1 MVKENMSK
9 VQKLTVSAMVM
20 ALYVVVL
27 YFTQSFS
34 FGAYQIRIA
43 TALYALAYLFPF
55 LVLPL
60 GFANFIANFLF
71 GGLGLLDWF
80 GGCFVGIIVT
90 AIIVLIRRKGWS
102 RWLMILP
109 IILVPGL
116 GVPSYLS
123 YLLHVPYSVLATS
136 LCIGQ
141 SVPAV
146 CGVVLVNV
154 LQRALYPTSIPRT
167 MRPKCWRLSRTSI
180 RTMTILSSSTARS
193 SPACAR

>member
-90 AIIVLIRRKGWS
+90 AIIVLIRRQ
-102 RWLMILP
+102 
-109 IILVPGL
+109 GL
-116 GVPSYLS
+116 EP
-123 YLLHVPYSVLATS
+123 LADDPPDHP
-136 LCIGQ
+136 C
-141 SVPAV
+141 
-146 CGVVLVNV
+146 
-154 LQRALYPTSIPRT
+154 
-167 MRPKCWRLSRTSI
+167 
-180 RTMTILSSSTARS
+180 ARS
-193 SPACAR
+193 RRTELSELSAARSVFCTRHQPVHRSVRTCGLRCRSGERTAACTVSQGN

>member
-102 RWLMILP
+102 RWLMILCP
-109 IILVPGL
+109 V
-116 GVPSYLS
+116 SAY
-123 YLLHVPYSVLATS
+123 
-136 LCIGQ
+136 
-141 SVPAV
+141 
-146 CGVVLVNV
+146 
-154 LQRALYPTSIPRT
+154 RAI
-167 MRPKCWRLSRTSI
+167 
-180 RTMTILSSSTARS
+180 
-193 SPACAR
+193 

>member
-90 AIIVLIRRKGWS
+90 SIIVLIRRKGWS

-154 LQRALYPTSIPRT
+154 LQRALYPKAT
-167 MRPKCWRLSRTSI
+167 K
-180 RTMTILSSSTARS
+180 A
-193 SPACAR
+193 

>member
-90 AIIVLIRRKGWS
+90 AIIVLIRRNGWS

-154 LQRALYPTSIPRT
+154 LQRALYPKAT
-167 MRPKCWRLSRTSI
+167 K
-180 RTMTILSSSTARS
+180 A
-193 SPACAR
+193 

>member
-1 MVKENMSK
+1 MVKENISK

-154 LQRALYPTSIPRT
+154 LQRALYPKAT
-167 MRPKCWRLSRTSI
+167 K
-180 RTMTILSSSTARS
+180 A
-193 SPACAR
+193 

>member
-9 VQKLTVSAMVM
+9 IQKLTVSAMVM

-154 LQRALYPTSIPRT
+154 LQRALYPKAT
-167 MRPKCWRLSRTSI
+167 K
-180 RTMTILSSSTARS
+180 A
-193 SPACAR
+193 

>member
-141 SVPAV
+141 TVPAV

-154 LQRALYPTSIPRT
+154 LQRALYPKAT
-167 MRPKCWRLSRTSI
+167 K
-180 RTMTILSSSTARS
+180 A
-193 SPACAR
+193 

>member
-9 VQKLTVSAMVM
+9 VQKLTVSDMVM

-102 RWLMILP
+102 RWLLILP

-154 LQRALYPTSIPRT
+154 LQRALYPKAT
-167 MRPKCWRLSRTSI
+167 K
-180 RTMTILSSSTARS
+180 A
-193 SPACAR
+193 

>member
-43 TALYALAYLFPF
+43 TALYALTYLFPF

-154 LQRALYPTSIPRT
+154 LQRTLYPKAT
-167 MRPKCWRLSRTSI
+167 K
-180 RTMTILSSSTARS
+180 A
-193 SPACAR
+193 

>member
-80 GGCFVGIIVT
+80 GGCFVGIIIT
-90 AIIVLIRRKGWS
+90 AIIVLIRRKGRS

-154 LQRALYPTSIPRT
+154 LQRALYPKAT
-167 MRPKCWRLSRTSI
+167 K
-180 RTMTILSSSTARS
+180 A
-193 SPACAR
+193 

>member
-1 MVKENMSK
+1 MVNNMSK
-9 VQKLTVSAMVM
+9 AQKLTFSAMVM
-20 ALYVVVL
+20 ALYIVVL

-43 TALYALAYLFPF
+43 TSLYALAYLFPF

-102 RWLMILP
+102 RWLMVIP
-109 IILVPGL
+109 IILVPAL
-116 GVPSYLS
+116 GVSSYLS
-123 YLLHVPYSVLATS
+123 YLLNVPYSVLATS
-136 LCIGQ
+136 LCVGQ

-154 LQRALYPTSIPRT
+154 LQRALYPRAT
-167 MRPKCWRLSRTSI
+167 K
-180 RTMTILSSSTARS
+180 AN
-193 SPACAR
+193 

>member
-9 VQKLTVSAMVM
+9 VQKLTISAMVM

-154 LQRALYPTSIPRT
+154 LQRALYPKATKAS
-167 MRPKCWRLSRTSI
+167 
-180 RTMTILSSSTARS
+180 
-193 SPACAR
+193 

>member
-90 AIIVLIRRKGWS
+90 AIIVLIRRKCWS

-154 LQRALYPTSIPRT
+154 LQRALYPKAT
-167 MRPKCWRLSRTSI
+167 K
-180 RTMTILSSSTARS
+180 A
-193 SPACAR
+193 

>member
-9 VQKLTVSAMVM
+9 AQKLTFSAMIM
-20 ALYVVVL
+20 ALYIVVL

-43 TALYALAYLFPF
+43 TSLYGLSYLFPF

-90 AIIVLIRRKGWS
+90 AIIVLIRRKDWS

-116 GVPSYLS
+116 GVSSYLS

-154 LQRALYPTSIPRT
+154 LQRALYPKAT
-167 MRPKCWRLSRTSI
+167 K
-180 RTMTILSSSTARS
+180 AN
-193 SPACAR
+193 

>member
-116 GVPSYLS
+116 GVSSYLS

-154 LQRALYPTSIPRT
+154 LQRALYPKAS
-167 MRPKCWRLSRTSI
+167 
-180 RTMTILSSSTARS
+180 
-193 SPACAR
+193 

>member
-43 TALYALAYLFPF
+43 TSLYALAYLFPF

-123 YLLHVPYSVLATS
+123 YLLHVLYSVLATS

-154 LQRALYPTSIPRT
+154 LQRALYPKAT
-167 MRPKCWRLSRTSI
+167 K
-180 RTMTILSSSTARS
+180 A
-193 SPACAR
+193 

>member
-102 RWLMILP
+102 RWLMIFP

-154 LQRALYPTSIPRT
+154 LQRTLYPKAT
-167 MRPKCWRLSRTSI
+167 K
-180 RTMTILSSSTARS
+180 A
-193 SPACAR
+193 

>member
-9 VQKLTVSAMVM
+9 VQKLTVSAMVI

-154 LQRALYPTSIPRT
+154 LQRALYPKATKAS
-167 MRPKCWRLSRTSI
+167 
-180 RTMTILSSSTARS
+180 
-193 SPACAR
+193 

>member
-9 VQKLTVSAMVM
+9 GQKLTVSAMVM

-154 LQRALYPTSIPRT
+154 LQRALYPKATKAS
-167 MRPKCWRLSRTSI
+167 
-180 RTMTILSSSTARS
+180 
-193 SPACAR
+193 

>member
-80 GGCFVGIIVT
+80 GVCFVGIIVT

-116 GVPSYLS
+116 GVSSYLS

-154 LQRALYPTSIPRT
+154 LQRALYPKAT
-167 MRPKCWRLSRTSI
+167 K
-180 RTMTILSSSTARS
+180 A
-193 SPACAR
+193 

>member
-116 GVPSYLS
+116 GVSSYLS

-146 CGVVLVNV
+146 CGVILVNV
-154 LQRALYPTSIPRT
+154 LQRALYPKATKAS
-167 MRPKCWRLSRTSI
+167 
-180 RTMTILSSSTARS
+180 
-193 SPACAR
+193 

>member
-154 LQRALYPTSIPRT
+154 LQRALYHKANKAS
-167 MRPKCWRLSRTSI
+167 
-180 RTMTILSSSTARS
+180 
-193 SPACAR
+193 

>member
-1 MVKENMSK
+1 MSK

-116 GVPSYLS
+116 GVSSYLS

-154 LQRALYPTSIPRT
+154 LQRALYPKATKAS
-167 MRPKCWRLSRTSI
+167 
-180 RTMTILSSSTARS
+180 
-193 SPACAR
+193 

>member
-116 GVPSYLS
+116 GVPSYLR

-154 LQRALYPTSIPRT
+154 LQRALYPKAT
-167 MRPKCWRLSRTSI
+167 K
-180 RTMTILSSSTARS
+180 A
-193 SPACAR
+193 

>member
-80 GGCFVGIIVT
+80 GGFVGIIVT

-154 LQRALYPTSIPRT
+154 LQRALYPKAT
-167 MRPKCWRLSRTSI
+167 K
-180 RTMTILSSSTARS
+180 A
-193 SPACAR
+193 

>member
-136 LCIGQ
+136 LCISQ

-154 LQRALYPTSIPRT
+154 LQRALYPKAT
-167 MRPKCWRLSRTSI
+167 K
-180 RTMTILSSSTARS
+180 A
-193 SPACAR
+193 

>member
-34 FGAYQIRIA
+34 FGA
-43 TALYALAYLFPF
+43 
-55 LVLPL
+55 
-60 GFANFIANFLF
+60 
-71 GGLGLLDWF
+71 
-80 GGCFVGIIVT
+80 
-90 AIIVLIRRKGWS
+90 
-102 RWLMILP
+102 
-109 IILVPGL
+109 
-116 GVPSYLS
+116 YLS

-154 LQRALYPTSIPRT
+154 LQRALYPKAT
-167 MRPKCWRLSRTSI
+167 K
-180 RTMTILSSSTARS
+180 A
-193 SPACAR
+193 

>member
-116 GVPSYLS
+116 GVSSYLS

-146 CGVVLVNV
+146 CGVVLGNV
-154 LQRALYPTSIPRT
+154 LQRALYPKATKAS
-167 MRPKCWRLSRTSI
+167 
-180 RTMTILSSSTARS
+180 
-193 SPACAR
+193 

>member
-43 TALYALAYLFPF
+43 TSLYALAYLFPF

-154 LQRALYPTSIPRT
+154 LQRALYPKAT
-167 MRPKCWRLSRTSI
+167 K
-180 RTMTILSSSTARS
+180 A
-193 SPACAR
+193 

>member
-146 CGVVLVNV
+146 CGVILVNV
-154 LQRALYPTSIPRT
+154 LQRALYPKAT
-167 MRPKCWRLSRTSI
+167 K
-180 RTMTILSSSTARS
+180 A
-193 SPACAR
+193 

>member
-9 VQKLTVSAMVM
+9 VQKLTLSAMVM
-20 ALYVVVL
+20 ALYVVIL

-154 LQRALYPTSIPRT
+154 LQRALYPKAT
-167 MRPKCWRLSRTSI
+167 K
-180 RTMTILSSSTARS
+180 A
-193 SPACAR
+193 

>member
-27 YFTQSFS
+27 YFTQSLS

-154 LQRALYPTSIPRT
+154 LQRALYPKAT
-167 MRPKCWRLSRTSI
+167 K
-180 RTMTILSSSTARS
+180 A
-193 SPACAR
+193 

>member
-9 VQKLTVSAMVM
+9 VKKLTVSAMVM

-154 LQRALYPTSIPRT
+154 LQRALYPKATKAS
-167 MRPKCWRLSRTSI
+167 
-180 RTMTILSSSTARS
+180 
-193 SPACAR
+193 

>member
-71 GGLGLLDWF
+71 GGLCLLDWF

-109 IILVPGL
+109 IILVPSL

-154 LQRALYPTSIPRT
+154 LQRALYPKAT
-167 MRPKCWRLSRTSI
+167 K
-180 RTMTILSSSTARS
+180 A
-193 SPACAR
+193 

>member
-123 YLLHVPYSVLATS
+123 YLLHVPHSVLATS

-154 LQRALYPTSIPRT
+154 LQRALYPKAT
-167 MRPKCWRLSRTSI
+167 K
-180 RTMTILSSSTARS
+180 A
-193 SPACAR
+193 

>member
-9 VQKLTVSAMVM
+9 IQKLTVSAMVM

-154 LQRALYPTSIPRT
+154 LQRALYPKATKAS
-167 MRPKCWRLSRTSI
+167 
-180 RTMTILSSSTARS
+180 
-193 SPACAR
+193 